1 MIPPLN
7 EKKKRVSKKNKSSWR
22 KHIDTKDVDDF
33 LEEQRLEQRLGEP
46 FAILKDE
53 QLFTVD
59 TAPNEKQLSAKE
71 KKRLRLLAPPKC
83 FSMLE
88 SHSKVPDPI
97 TKRNRVRTKEERK
110 CPILKR
116 KEIERKRNGI
126 LKYREKQ
133 RIDDKK
139 KHDEKLKEAENDE
152 FSKDIWEIEDKLG
165 GDEWIDKVTKR
176 HTLRGTGK
184 LNKIIPRM
192 QTGKN
197 KHVSNIETPHPGISY
212 NPSFKDHNDLLV
224 DIAEKEAKIIKEEK
238 HLNRVTKDVFKR
250 VAAEENSAS
259 WLKEMSQGLPNDE
272 DHNEEIEEDLSGKPY
287 KSVNPPVENKKKTEK
302 QRRKQKEQILLKES
316 RLLAKQEK
324 KKTVDLHK
332 LKLIKAQIENRE
344 KKLQKQKQRKE
355 KLKMFKSKEPKQLG
369 RLKYEEPDMVFSM
382 REDLTGNLRNLRT
395 QGSLLTDRFRSLQK
409 RNILAVTARQ
419 NHKKAKVKKFVKPG
433 FNDNWKKS
441 VANINISP
449 TMK

>member
-33 LEEQRLEQRLGEP
+33 LEEQRLEHRLGEP

-71 KKRLRLLAPPKC
+71 K
-83 FSMLE
+83 E
-88 SHSKVPDPI
+88 TI
-97 TKRNRVRTKEERK
+97 TIISTTEINRVRTKEERK

-139 KHDEKLKEAENDE
+139 KHDEKLKEAESDE
-152 FSKDIWEIEDKLG
+152 FSKDIWEIEDKFG

-259 WLKEMSQGLPNDE
+259 WLKEMSQGLPNHE

-355 KLKMFKSKEPKQLG
+355 KLKMFKSRSQ
-369 RLKYEEPDMVFSM
+369 
-382 REDLTGNLRNLRT
+382 TI
-395 QGSLLTDRFRSLQK
+395 GSIK
-409 RNILAVTARQ
+409 I
-419 NHKKAKVKKFVKPG
+419 
-433 FNDNWKKS
+433 
-441 VANINISP
+441 
-449 TMK
+449 